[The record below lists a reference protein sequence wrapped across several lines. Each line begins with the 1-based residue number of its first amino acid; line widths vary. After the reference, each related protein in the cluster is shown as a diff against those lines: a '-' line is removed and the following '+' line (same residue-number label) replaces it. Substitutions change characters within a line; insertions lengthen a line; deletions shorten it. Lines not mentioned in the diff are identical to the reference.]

1 VCVVG
6 AGVSFLGFL
15 LLAMRPSAT
24 APKGRTESSEKA
36 VYACVNCF
44 LRANLNKKEKD
55 FIKKQENQ

>member
-1 VCVVG
+1 MCVVG

-15 LLAMRPSAT
+15 LLAMRPSVT
-24 APKGRTESSEKA
+24 APKGKAESSEKE

-55 FIKKQENQ
+55 FIKKQQNQ